1 MVLLRL
7 RQYSID
13 VHCVND
19 SPEDVGRDSRVA
31 GDGICRVAFDSM
43 CICVKRLWMDRSAV
57 QNDVYLYHV
66 MRYGAKVL
74 G

>member
-43 CICVKRLWMDRSAV
+43 CICVKRLWMD